1 MVDAS
6 LADLDQGELIT
17 IPVPPGM
24 AFARDLDVSRA
35 RQKGERN
42 ADST

>member
-24 AFARDLDVSRA
+24 AFARDLGSIA
-35 RQKGERN
+35 SPAKGRTER
-42 ADST
+42 